1 VNDFDIFGAAAS
13 GMQAQR
19 AAMDVDARNVAL
31 SATGDVRHPVHGLVP
46 QFASTLATQQDA
58 GESPVAAIEARLDET
73 FDGDEGGVWGSQD
86 DGGGQVVAFTGV
98 RPSAAPIDS
107 ISEMINVMDAQRA
120 YEADASVFD
129 VGKRL
134 FERTVDMGRL

>member
-1 VNDFDIFGAAAS
+1 MNDFDILSAAAS

-19 AAMDVDARNVAL
+19 SAMDVDARNVAL
-31 SATGDVRHPVHGLVP
+31 SATGDVRHPAHGLVP
-46 QFASTLATQQDA
+46 QFTSALATQQDD
-58 GESPVAAIEARLDET
+58 GESPVAAIEARLDGT
-73 FDGDEGGVWGSQD
+73 FEGDQSGAWSGP
-86 DGGGQVVAFTGV
+86 DGGGGAVVAFTGV

-134 FERTVDMGRL
+134 FERTIDMGRI

>member
-1 VNDFDIFGAAAS
+1 MTDFDILGAAAS

-31 SATGDVRHPVHGLVP
+31 AQTGDVRHPARGFVP
-46 QFASTLATQQDA
+46 QFTTLVGQSSE
-58 GESPVAAIEARLDET
+58 GEPAIDAIEARMN
-73 FDGDEGGVWGSQD
+73 GDAGA
-86 DGGGQVVAFTGV
+86 GGGGGVVAFAGV

-107 ISEMINVMDAQRA
+107 IGEMIDVLDAQRA

-129 VGKRL
+129 IGKRL
-134 FERTVDMGRL
+134 FERTIEMGKT